1 MRSDLPDLLLE
12 VLVLLH
18 KRFTFDVTLGSLKS
32 QGTNAMRTHEILL
45 DRHVRSENCLLDILE
60 ISRVS
65 AVSDLRLAAEWR
77 CFAIDQL

>member
-1 MRSDLPDLLLE
+1 MRSALLDLLLE

-65 AVSDLRLAAEWR
+65 AVSDLRLAAE
-77 CFAIDQL
+77 